1 MASSKGEWTKQ
12 QNNTEKLRMSF
23 IFLHFLSVSKMKKK
37 DVLEKQEFLLLTEG
51 IVKILDCLQSNL
63 TEIKGSKKKS
73 HKQVMVCLR
82 V

>member
-1 MASSKGEWTKQ
+1 MASSKGEWTRQ
-12 QNNTEKLRMSF
+12 QNNTEELRMPF

-63 TEIKGSKKKS
+63 TEIEGRKKNPTNK
-73 HKQVMVCLR
+73 
-82 V
+82 

>member
-1 MASSKGEWTKQ
+1 MP
-12 QNNTEKLRMSF
+12 F

-63 TEIKGSKKKS
+63 TEIEGRKKNPTNK
-73 HKQVMVCLR
+73 
-82 V
+82 